1 MILEASGLRPD
12 LDIIS
17 DWIAPDS
24 RVLDL
29 GCGDGTLLNSLQQQR
44 SVDGYGLEIDPDNVA
59 ACIKKGVNVIQSDLD
74 EGLSD
79 YFADNSFDY
88 VVMTQTLQAMYY
100 PARLLK
106 EMLRVGKEG
115 IVTFPNFGHWKSRLQ
130 IAIGGKM
137 QVSRS
142 LPNEWFNTPNIH
154 LCTLNDF
161 EALCARLDI
170 VILERQ
176 VVDVAHRNRFV
187 MNLWPNLLGE
197 IAIYRFKCGATI

>member
-1 MILEASGLRPD
+1 MNDSSGLRPD

-17 DWIAPDS
+17 EWIAPDS

-29 GCGDGTLLNSLQQQR
+29 GCGDGTLLHSLQQQR
-44 SVDGYGLEIDPDNVA
+44 NVDGYGLEINPENII
-59 ACIKKGVNVIQSDLD
+59 ACVKKGVNVIQSALD

-100 PARLLK
+100 PTRLLRD
-106 EMLRVGKEG
+106 MLNVGKEG
-115 IVTFPNFGHWKSRLQ
+115 IITFPNFGHWKSRLQ
-130 IAIGGKM
+130 IAIGGHM
-137 QVSRS
+137 PISRS

-170 VILERQ
+170 EILERQ
-176 VVDVAHRNRFV
+176 VVDVSHRNSFI

-197 IAIYRFKCGATI
+197 IAIDRLKAREIL

>member
-1 MILEASGLRPD
+1 MNDSSGLRPD

-17 DWIAPDS
+17 EWIAHDS

-29 GCGDGTLLNSLQQQR
+29 GCGDGTLLHSLQQQR
-44 SVDGYGLEIDPDNVA
+44 NVDGYGLEINPENII
-59 ACIKKGVNVIQSDLD
+59 ACVKKGVNVIQSDLD

-100 PARLLK
+100 PTRLLRD
-106 EMLRVGKEG
+106 MLNVGKEG
-115 IVTFPNFGHWKSRLQ
+115 IITFPNFGHWKSRLQ
-130 IAIGGKM
+130 IAIGGHM
-137 QVSRS
+137 PISRS

-170 VILERQ
+170 EILERQ
-176 VVDVAHRNRFV
+176 VVDVSHRNSFI

-197 IAIYRFKCGATI
+197 IAIYRLKAREIL

>member
-1 MILEASGLRPD
+1 MTSLRAD
-12 LDIIS
+12 LDIIRE
-17 DWIAPDS
+17 WIAPDS

-29 GCGDGTLLNSLQQQR
+29 GCGDGALLERLQQQKN
-44 SVDGYGLEIDPDNVA
+44 VDGYGLEIDPDNIA

-88 VVMTQTLQAMYY
+88 VVMTQTLQAMNY
-100 PARLLK
+100 PNRLLN

-115 IVTFPNFGHWKSRLQ
+115 IVTFPNFGHWKSRWQ
-130 IAIGGKM
+130 IAIGGHM
-137 QVSRS
+137 PISPS
-142 LPNEWFNTPNIH
+142 LPNAWFNTPNIH

-161 EALCARLDI
+161 ESLCRRLNI
-170 VILERQ
+170 EILERQ
-176 VVDVAHRNRFV
+176 VVDVSHRNSFI

-197 IAIYRFKCGATI
+197 IAI

>member
-1 MILEASGLRPD
+1 MNDSSGLRPD

-17 DWIAPDS
+17 EWIAPDS

-29 GCGDGTLLNSLQQQR
+29 GCGDGTLLHSLQQQR
-44 SVDGYGLEIDPDNVA
+44 NVDGYGLEINPENII
-59 ACIKKGVNVIQSDLD
+59 ACVKKGVNVIQSDLD

-100 PARLLK
+100 PTRLLRD
-106 EMLRVGKEG
+106 MLNVGKEG
-115 IVTFPNFGHWKSRLQ
+115 IITFPNFGHWKSRLQ
-130 IAIGGKM
+130 IAIGGHM
-137 QVSRS
+137 PISRS

-170 VILERQ
+170 EILERQ
-176 VVDVAHRNRFV
+176 VVDVSHRNSFI

-197 IAIYRFKCGATI
+197 IAIYRLKAREIL

>member
-1 MILEASGLRPD
+1 MSLLRPD

-17 DWIAPDS
+17 EWIAPNS

-29 GCGDGTLLNSLQQQR
+29 GCGDGTLLHSLQQQR
-44 SVDGYGLEIDPDNVA
+44 NVDGYGLEIDPDNIA
-59 ACIKKGVNVIQSDLD
+59 ACIRKGINVIQSDLD
-74 EGLSD
+74 AGLSD
-79 YFADNSFDY
+79 YFDEESFDY

-100 PARLLK
+100 PSRLLM

-115 IVTFPNFGHWKSRLQ
+115 IVTFPNFGHWRSRLQ
-130 IAIGGKM
+130 IAIGGHM
-137 QVSRS
+137 PVSRS

-170 VILERQ
+170 IILERQ
-176 VVDVAHRNRFV
+176 VVDIAHRGHFV

-197 IAIYRFKCGATI
+197 IAIYRFKCGATT

>member
-1 MILEASGLRPD
+1 MSLLRPD

-17 DWIAPDS
+17 EWIAPNS

-29 GCGDGTLLNSLQQQR
+29 GCGDGTLLDSLQRQR
-44 SVDGYGLEIDPDNVA
+44 NVDGYGLEIDPDNIE

-74 EGLSD
+74 AGLSD
-79 YFADNSFDY
+79 YFNDESFDY
-88 VVMTQTLQAMYY
+88 VVMTQTLQAMNY
-100 PARLLK
+100 PSRLLK

-130 IAIGGKM
+130 IAIGGHM
-137 QVSRS
+137 PVSRS

-161 EALCARLDI
+161 ETLCERLDI

-176 VVDVAHRNRFV
+176 VVDVSHRNRFI

-197 IAIYRFKCGATI
+197 IAIYRFKCGVTI

>member
-1 MILEASGLRPD
+1 MNDSSGLRPD

-17 DWIAPDS
+17 QWIAPDS

-29 GCGDGTLLNSLQQQR
+29 GCGDGTLLHSLQQQR
-44 SVDGYGLEIDPDNVA
+44 NVDGYGLEINPENII
-59 ACIKKGVNVIQSDLD
+59 ACVKKGVNVIQSDLD

-100 PARLLK
+100 PTRLLRD
-106 EMLRVGKEG
+106 MLNIGKEG
-115 IVTFPNFGHWKSRLQ
+115 IITFPNFGHWRSRLQ
-130 IAIGGKM
+130 IAIGGHM
-137 QVSRS
+137 PISPS

-161 EALCARLDI
+161 EALCTRLDI
-170 VILERQ
+170 EILERQ
-176 VVDVAHRNRFV
+176 VVDVSHRNSFI

-197 IAIYRFKCGATI
+197 IAIYRLKAREIL

>member
-1 MILEASGLRPD
+1 MINEVSGLRPD

-17 DWIAPDS
+17 DWITADS

-29 GCGDGTLLNSLQQQR
+29 GCGDGTLLDCLQQHR
-44 SVDGYGLEIDPDNVA
+44 NVDGYGLEIDPDNVA

-79 YFADNSFDY
+79 YFGDNSFDY
-88 VVMTQTLQAMYY
+88 VVMTQTLQAMHY
-100 PARLLK
+100 PNRLLK
-106 EMLRVGKEG
+106 EMLRVGNEG
-115 IVTFPNFGHWKSRLQ
+115 IVTFPNFGHWKSRMQ
-130 IAIGGKM
+130 FAIGGHM
-137 QVSRS
+137 PVSPS

-161 EALCARLDI
+161 ETLCSRLDI
-170 VILERQ
+170 EILERQ
-176 VVDVAHRNRFV
+176 VVDVSHRNRFI

-197 IAIYRFKCGATI
+197 IAIYRLKCGDII

>member
-1 MILEASGLRPD
+1 MNDSSGLRPD

-17 DWIAPDS
+17 EWIAPDS

-29 GCGDGTLLNSLQQQR
+29 GCGDGALLDSLQQQR
-44 SVDGYGLEIDPDNVA
+44 NVDGYGLEINPENII
-59 ACIKKGVNVIQSDLD
+59 ACVKKGVNVIQSDLD

-79 YFADNSFDY
+79 YFAENSFDY

-100 PARLLK
+100 PTRLLRD
-106 EMLRVGKEG
+106 MLNIGKEG
-115 IVTFPNFGHWKSRLQ
+115 IITFPNFGHWKSRLQ
-130 IAIGGKM
+130 IAIGGHM
-137 QVSRS
+137 PVSRS

-161 EALCARLDI
+161 EALCTRLDI
-170 VILERQ
+170 EILERQ
-176 VVDVAHRNRFV
+176 VVDVSHRNSFI

-197 IAIYRFKCGATI
+197 IAIYRLKAREIL